1 VRAGYCVTAAIVVA
15 PPPPPSSSMDGAA
28 AAAAAAAAAHRP
40 CDAGVLLSVPCSRGA
55 GGSERLWR
63 PSPCLAAEAATVES
77 ALGHSRAQPRAALDI
92 GCGTGR
98 DCVFLGE
105 RGWRVQVRLS
115 TVRKALGEGRMGWT
129 DVRGGGR
136 TQGIDHLE
144 KQCACPDSAVVPPC
158 PGSAP
163 DSARLGWMGAV
174 DLRHFCGAVILRCDF
189 APFLWRFDFC
199 GARPLVRCTVARAR
213 QLAEL
218 HDAGGRCQ
226 FTCLDVER
234 LLVSSEAVDAGM
246 KQLQGPFDLV
256 HLARFLHRPLL
267 PALRDH
273 FVKPGG
279 MLVCECPSSP
289 TDTRPLPDIAAR
301 SDAIGSHVS
310 HRHRP
315 HVHVRLRKVWAAARS
330 R

>member
-1 VRAGYCVTAAIVVA
+1 MQG
-15 PPPPPSSSMDGAA
+15 SSS
-28 AAAAAAAAAHRP
+28 R
-40 CDAGVLLSVPCSRGA
+40 CR
-55 GGSERLWR
+55 
-63 PSPCLAAEAATVES
+63 AAEA
-77 ALGHSRAQPRAALDI
+77 LAARS
-92 GCGTGR
+92 GCGGR
-98 DCVFLGE
+98 RHASLPRLRQWRALWGTAARSPGPRWTSGAAPAATACSWGSEAGASRCVCQRSENVLD
-105 RGWRVQVRLS
+105 
-115 TVRKALGEGRMGWT
+115 EGRLGWT

-144 KQCACPDSAVVPPC
+144 KQRVCPDRAVVPPC
-158 PGSAP
+158 PDSAP
-163 DSARLGWMGAV
+163 RYCSAWLDGGGRFAPLFW
-174 DLRHFCGAVILRCDF
+174 RCD
-189 APFLWRFDFC
+189 
-199 GARPLVRCTVARAR
+199 ARPLVRCAVARAR

-234 LLVSSEAVDAGM
+234 LLVSSAAVDAGM

-256 HLARFLHRPLL
+256 HCARFLHRPLL

-273 FVKPGG
+273 FVRPGG
-279 MLVCECPSSP
+279 MIVCECPSSP
-289 TDTRPLPDIAAR
+289 TDTRPLLLAHDIAAH
-301 SDAIGSHVS
+301 SDAVGSHVS